1 MGTRAIISFIDEDGT
16 YHVYKHWDGDP
27 KTIKGLIEESK
38 TIAWDLPRFESNEFA
53 AAFITTAKKGKGDVR
68 LSHDGPDAYY
78 DLSYSY
84 EVRAKDGKLFV
95 DAFDADGNA
104 HEDEDEDGEE

>member
-1 MGTRAIISFIDEDGT
+1 
-16 YHVYKHWDGDP
+16 
-27 KTIKGLIEESK
+27 
-38 TIAWDLPRFESNEFA
+38 
-53 AAFITTAKKGKGDVR
+53 VR